1 MSETALFF
9 GLGVDIC
16 AIGAILY
23 ITVKQKGKQM
33 KNIITGLVLCSAV
46 AVAAYAG
53 NEVLSMPDA
62 YFSYATNECVKVIN
76 YTDEVF
82 ACENLP
88 AKFNH
93 VWVK

>member
-1 MSETALFF
+1 MSATALFF
-9 GLGVDIC
+9 ELGVDKLFND
-16 AIGAILY
+16 AILY

-82 ACENLP
+82 ACETLP
-88 AKFNH
+88 SKFNH
-93 VWVK
+93 VWVE